1 MKKQE
6 REKQRIIDALRIL
19 MHLRWFWAA
28 AIVVIGPFSKLVPGI
43 QGNANF
49 PIVYMIIMASINP
62 VASNILG
69 MYYIR
74 RSLNRLSIRGLRVLA
89 AGQILLDYIVMIFIM
104 YYAGGIMS
112 IGFVWMIINI
122 VAAGYLY
129 SFWGVIRTASL
140 AAVMYISMLTLQF
153 FSIIPYYPR
162 YNLPCEPL
170 LAHNPQSVII
180 NSWLV
185 SSTFIII
192 AVFSGL
198 MARNLRNKENEILEE
213 QDKKEAI
220 LSNLVDG
227 LIYIDKKDLIDI
239 VNPQA
244 EKLLGVD
251 SQKLKGKNVVQ
262 LNYEKLKM
270 FKRVL
275 GFPDGKVHDFSPKEK
290 TDVNL
295 EVRSFNVKN
304 QDGEYIG
311 RVTLLRDVSREKF
324 MEQMKSE
331 FITIAGHQLRTPLS
345 AIKGALY
352 LLVSGDIKDKKE
364 QQEMLKHSYEYTERL
379 IVLVNDL
386 LNASS
391 VEEGR
396 FDYHFEKID
405 VTDLLS
411 AVINKYKEQ
420 AEAKS
425 IFLKLFVKNNLSD
438 VVLDSEKIKLS
449 VGAIID
455 NALTYTPKHG
465 NVEVSCAFSKD
476 DTVVV
481 SIKDTGIGI
490 PKDQH
495 KKMFSKFFRADNA
508 LRVDTEGNGLD
519 LFVARNII
527 EKHKGKIWFES
538 SEGVGTTFYIEIPV
552 KQKTDSRKQTADNS
566 SVAG

>member
-1 MKKQE
+1 MKKQD

-19 MHLRWFWAA
+19 MHLRWFWCAT
-28 AIVVIGPFSKLVPGI
+28 ILVTGVLTIFLPGI
-43 QGNANF
+43 KGNANF
-49 PIVYMIIMASINP
+49 PKVYMFFMFFSDPFI
-62 VASNILG
+62 SNIFG
-69 MYYIR
+69 YYYISR
-74 RSLNRLSIRGLRVLA
+74 PLDSLSIRGLRILA
-89 AGQILLDYIVMIFIM
+89 AGQIAIDYIIAIVIL

-112 IGFVWMIINI
+112 IGFIWMVFNII
-122 VAAGYLY
+122 AAAYLY
-129 SFWGVIRTASL
+129 SFWGVIVTAAIASFIYVLLL
-140 AAVMYISMLTLQF
+140 ALQY
-153 FSIIPYYPR
+153 FSIIHYYPR
-162 YNLPCEPL
+162 YGLPCESI
-170 LAHNPQSVII
+170 LAHNPSSII
-180 NSWLV
+180 TNSWLV
-185 SSTFIII
+185 LSSFFII
-192 AVFSGL
+192 AVFSGF
-198 MARNLRNKENEILEE
+198 MARNLRDKENEMLEE
-213 QDKKEAI
+213 RDKEEAI

-244 EKLLGVD
+244 EKLLNVD
-251 SQKLKGKNVVQ
+251 KDKLKGKNVIQ
-262 LNYEKLKM
+262 LNYEKLKT

-275 GFPDGKVHDFSPKEK
+275 GFSDGKVHDFSPKEK
-290 TDVNL
+290 NDINL
-295 EVRSFNVKN
+295 EVRSFKVRNR
-304 QDGEYIG
+304 DDEYIG

-405 VTDLLS
+405 IADLLS

-420 AEAKS
+420 AEAKLIS
-425 IFLKLFVKNNLSD
+425 LKLFVKNNLTD
-438 VVLDSEKIKLS
+438 VDLDLEKIKLS

-465 NVEVSCAFSKD
+465 KVEVSCAFSKD
-476 DTVVV
+476 DTVVISV
-481 SIKDTGIGI
+481 KDTGIGI
-490 PKDQH
+490 PRNQH
-495 KKMFSKFFRADNA
+495 NKMFSKFFRADNA

-519 LFVARNII
+519 LFVTKNII
-527 EKHKGKIWFES
+527 LKHKGKIWFES

-552 KQKTDSRKQTADNS
+552 KRTTHNS
-566 SVAG
+566 

>member
-1 MKKQE
+1 
-6 REKQRIIDALRIL
+6 
-19 MHLRWFWAA
+19 MHLRWFWSVT
-28 AIVVIGPFSKLVPGI
+28 IVINGFISNIFPGI
-43 QGNANF
+43 EGNANF
-49 PIVYMIIMASINP
+49 PIAYMMVITLIDPFI
-62 VASNILG
+62 SNIFG
-69 MYYIR
+69 YYYIR
-74 RSLNRLSIRGLRVLA
+74 RSFDRLSIRGLRMLA
-89 AGQILLDYIVMIFIM
+89 AGQIAIDYIVAITVLYF
-104 YYAGGIMS
+104 AGGIMG
-112 IGFVWMIINI
+112 IGFLWMVFVI
-122 VAAGYLY
+122 VAVAHIY
-129 SFWGVIRTASL
+129 SFWGVIATAATASF
-140 AAVMYISMLTLQF
+140 MYVSLLTLQF
-153 FSIIPYYPR
+153 FSVIPYNPR
-162 YNLPCEPL
+162 YNLPCESL
-170 LAHNPQSVII
+170 LAHNPQSVIG
-180 NSWLV
+180 NSWIV
-185 SSTFIII
+185 ASSFFII
-192 AVFSGL
+192 AMFSGL
-198 MARNLRNKENEILEE
+198 IARNLRNKESEILEE
-213 QDKKEAI
+213 RDKEEAI

-251 SQKLKGKNVVQ
+251 NQKLKGKNVVQ

-275 GFPDGKVHDFSPKEK
+275 SFPDGKVHDFSPKEK
-290 TDVNL
+290 TDINL
-295 EVRSFNVKN
+295 EVRSFKVNN
-304 QDGEYIG
+304 QDDEYIG

-352 LLVSGDIKDKKE
+352 LLVSGDIKEKKE

-396 FDYHFEKID
+396 FDYHFEKTDI
-405 VTDLLS
+405 TDLLS

-420 AEAKS
+420 ADAKS
-425 IFLKLFVKNNLSD
+425 ISLKLFVKNNLSD

-449 VGAIID
+449 IGAIID

-476 DTVVV
+476 DTVVI

-519 LFVARNII
+519 LFVAKNII
-527 EKHKGKIWFES
+527 AKHQGKIWFES

-552 KQKTDSRKQTADNS
+552 KKKE
-566 SVAG
+566 